1 MNDVV
6 TFRSSRPH
14 SAARWSR
21 VALAAAAVG
30 LIASVQAPAAFA
42 QAVVPGASASAAS
55 GKISHKD
62 SAFMKQAA
70 ENGHAEVEN
79 SKLALQKSGNADVKA
94 FAQKMVDEH
103 TKASEELAA
112 LAASKGVDLP
122 KDPSVMQKGKMKVL
136 SARDGTSFDRHYAE
150 SVGVEA
156 HKDTV
161 KLFEKAAKES
171 DDADVKAWATKT
183 LPTLQHHLQEAQALQ
198 TATRA
203 ADGKKAKK

>member
-6 TFRSSRPH
+6 IRSSRPH
-14 SAARWSR
+14 SAVRWGR

-42 QAVVPGASASAAS
+42 QAVVPGASASAAA

-62 SAFMKQAA
+62 SAFLKQAA
-70 ENGHAEVEN
+70 ENGHAEVES

-103 TKASEELAA
+103 TKAGEELSA

-122 KDPSVMQKGKMKVL
+122 KDPSMTQKGKMKVL

-156 HKDTV
+156 HRDTV
-161 KLFEKAAKES
+161 KLFDKAAKQS
-171 DDADVKAWATKT
+171 DDADVKAFAAKT
-183 LPTLQHHLQEAQALQ
+183 LPTLQHHLQEALALQ

-203 ADGKKAKK
+203 ADGKKPKK